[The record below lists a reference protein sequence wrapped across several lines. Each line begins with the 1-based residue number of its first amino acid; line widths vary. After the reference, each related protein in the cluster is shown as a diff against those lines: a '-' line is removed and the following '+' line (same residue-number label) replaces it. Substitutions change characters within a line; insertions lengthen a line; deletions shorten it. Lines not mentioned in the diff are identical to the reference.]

1 MQPVAVPA
9 AWQVC
14 VCILS
19 CPGKYV
25 AQGVDLFGRVVA
37 VPTSVREDLG
47 KASILVAARICR
59 FSDSAKLSANAPMS
73 AVPTPRL
80 RFMPR
85 SVIHCPQALVRAL
98 YDFDG
103 IKPI

>member
-1 MQPVAVPA
+1 
-9 AWQVC
+9 
-14 VCILS
+14 
-19 CPGKYV
+19 
-25 AQGVDLFGRVVA
+25 
-37 VPTSVREDLG
+37 
-47 KASILVAARICR
+47 
-59 FSDSAKLSANAPMS
+59 MS